1 MLGRGTRKCDEIHK
15 THFTLFD
22 VPGVLEYFRKAS
34 AFTADAPPK
43 PTRTIREIIDAVYNN
58 QDRDY
63 NVKVLVKRLQ
73 RIAKSVSAD
82 GRQHFSLLLSGTDIG
97 YFARS
102 LPERLEQNW
111 SETLALLRRE
121 ELPDNL
127 ESYPR
132 APRTFIIAENV
143 EDFVASEYLFRT
155 ADGRELKPE
164 DYLIAFERFVKENPD
179 HVEAIR
185 ILLSRPAEFRTVHLK
200 ELRDKLAAR
209 PERFTEPNLRRA
221 YQNVLADIISIVR
234 HAARREPLLTA
245 QERVRRTMA
254 RVRMGRSF
262 TPEQQGWLELI
273 QAHLI
278 ENLVIERADFGAIP
292 FSRRGA
298 WGPANK
304 ALEGGLEELLSQ
316 INEAMAA

>member
-1 MLGRGTRKCDEIHK
+1 MKTLVSRKY
-15 THFTLFD
+15 FTVFD
-22 VPGVLEYFRKAS
+22 VPGILEYFRKAS
-34 AFTADAPPK
+34 AFTADAPSK
-43 PTRTIREIIDAVYNN
+43 PTRPIREIIEAIHNN

-63 NVKVLVKRLQ
+63 NIKVLVKRLQ
-73 RIAKSVSAD
+73 RIAKNVSAE
-82 GRQHFSLLLSGTDIG
+82 GREQFAVLLSGTDIG
-97 YFARS
+97 DFARS

-121 ELPDNL
+121 EFLDYL
-127 ESYPR
+127 ENYHQ
-132 APRTFIIAENV
+132 APRTFIIAESV
-143 EDFVASEYLFRT
+143 EDFVVSEYLFRT
-155 ADGRELKPE
+155 ADGQELKPE
-164 DYLIAFERFVKENPD
+164 DYLVAFERFVKENPD
-179 HVEAIR
+179 HIEAIR

-209 PERFTEPNLRRA
+209 PERFTEANLHRA
-221 YQNVLADIISIVR
+221 YQNNLADIISIVR

-245 QERVRRTMA
+245 QERVSRAME
-254 RVRMGRSF
+254 RVRTGRTL

-278 ENLVIERADFGAIP
+278 ENLVIEKADFGTIP

-304 ALEGGLEELLSQ
+304 AFHGQLGEVLNL